1 MKYVRWII
9 MGLLAY
15 LALSICGG
23 LVLWILRLTKNLI
36 VGGLKIGL
44 IAGAI
49 LLAASYFK
57 QRGK

>member
-23 LVLWILRLTKNLI
+23 LVLWILRFTKNLI

-44 IAGAI
+44 IAGVI